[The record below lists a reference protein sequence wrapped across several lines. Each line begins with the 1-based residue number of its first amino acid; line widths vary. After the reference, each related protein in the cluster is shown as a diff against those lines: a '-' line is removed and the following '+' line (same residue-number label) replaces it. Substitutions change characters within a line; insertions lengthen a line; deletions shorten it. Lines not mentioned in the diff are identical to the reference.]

1 MEAFKVYVF
10 PRLRVLLR
18 TFSFS
23 EDTGVFTVIVHFA
36 AFLEPSLAVAVMIA
50 VPFPHAVTLPLAD
63 TVATF
68 VLLDIHNKS
77 VLLAVD
83 GDTVA
88 DK

>member
-50 VPFPHAVTLPLAD
+50 VPFPLAVTLPLAD
-63 TVATF
+63 TAVSYTHLRAHETGA
-68 VLLDIHNKS
+68 
-77 VLLAVD
+77 LLAVD